1 MTTPVIPPA
10 ITKELTILEGEP
22 DYPKMAVL
30 RREIYGNA
38 VAFHSLRGGGTHGH
52 LGMIEPP
59 AEYILHN
66 GIAFVA
72 PTHPGLI
79 PTHVQNAT
87 QAQINEA
94 YRLHDINVKE
104 FNIYHTVGET
114 LKQQLLRAVD
124 DEYLAIL
131 ADDTMG
137 YADVT
142 CAEMLV
148 HLFATY
154 SSVTADDLQANRD
167 SLSKE
172 WNPDEPLEALF
183 KRIQT
188 AQKFATAN
196 NDTITDKA
204 AINQTLLA
212 IEATKVFQT
221 ACEKWRDKDEATQ
234 TMTTFQTHFTKANK
248 ERRRQLTA
256 QTAGYHSAN
265 ATTSTP
271 PPPIGP
277 LPTPANVANRFGRVM
292 YYCWSCGFGYSKNHT
307 SATCRNKK
315 PGHKD
320 DATAKN
326 PGSDGN
332 LMLFVPRSHSRS

>member
-10 ITKELTILEGEP
+10 ITKELTKIDGEP
-22 DYPKMAVL
+22 DYPKMTVL

-38 VAFHSLRGGGTHGH
+38 IAHHSLRGGGTHGH

-59 AEYILHN
+59 AEYLLHN
-66 GIAFVA
+66 GHAFIAPA
-72 PTHPGLI
+72 HPGLL
-79 PTHVQNAT
+79 PPPNPNAT
-87 QAQINEA
+87 AAQINEA
-94 YRLHDINVKE
+94 YRQYLLDVSE
-104 FNIYHTVGET
+104 FTNYHTIGET
-114 LKQQLLRAVD
+114 LKQMILRAVD

-142 CAEMLV
+142 CAEMLA

-154 SSVTADDLQANRD
+154 STVSADDIQANRD
-167 SLSKE
+167 SLSNE
-172 WNPDEPLEALF
+172 WNPDDSLESLF
-183 KRIQT
+183 KRIQV
-188 AQKFATAN
+188 AQKFATAH
-196 NDTITDKA
+196 NDTISDKA

-212 IEATKVFQT
+212 IEATKLFTT

-234 TMTTFQTHFTKANK
+234 TMANFQAHFTKAKK

-271 PPPIGP
+271 IPPTAPAHP
-277 LPTPANVANRFGRVM
+277 PTTVANRFGSVM
-292 YYCWSCGFGYSKNHT
+292 YYCWSCGYGYSKNHT
-307 SATCRNKK
+307 SETCRSKK
-315 PGHKD
+315 PGHQD
-320 DATAKN
+320 GATCRQTMNGTMTIADSRN
-326 PGSDGN
+326 
-332 LMLFVPRSHSRS
+332 RSRS